1 MILGGNS
8 LIKSYTQNNMLN
20 PVKTIIQAIFKNRPA
35 RIISCCLIWPVAK
48 TIAFGGVATGS
59 IKAHEAAMAINTDRI
74 TGDMPNASATE
85 ANTGMSN
92 AALAVLLAILGQKH
106 HECCNHQ
113 DNNKYPHMSHHPAN
127 LVCQEQAGARLF
139 QHIT

>member
-1 MILGGNS
+1 MTAALR
-8 LIKSYTQNNMLN
+8 LSYNQNNMLK
-20 PVKTIIQAIFKNRPA
+20 PVKTTIQAIFKNRPA

-85 ANTGMSN
+85 ANTGISK
-92 AALAVLLAILGQKH
+92 AALAVLLA
-106 HECCNHQ
+106 NSVR
-113 DNNKYPHMSHHPAN
+113 NTTNVA
-127 LVCQEQAGARLF
+127 
-139 QHIT
+139 ITRIIINIPI